1 MNTVTRIIVAGVAL
15 IGITFA
21 SGCKSDCEKAYDNS
35 ISIFEGEKDFPKKA
49 LEKMK
54 SDEEKKKFL
63 DEECKK
69 MGEEAVKCAV
79 DAKDAEALMKCSEK
93 KKKD

>member
-1 MNTVTRIIVAGVAL
+1 MAGVAL

-35 ISIFEGEKDFPKKA
+35 ISVFESEKDFPKEM
-49 LEKMK
+49 LTKMK
-54 SDEEKKKFL
+54 TDEEKKKFL
-63 DEECKK
+63 DEKCKE
-69 MGEEAVKCAV
+69 MNEEAVKCAV
-79 DAKDAEALMKCSEK
+79 DAKDAKALMKCSEK